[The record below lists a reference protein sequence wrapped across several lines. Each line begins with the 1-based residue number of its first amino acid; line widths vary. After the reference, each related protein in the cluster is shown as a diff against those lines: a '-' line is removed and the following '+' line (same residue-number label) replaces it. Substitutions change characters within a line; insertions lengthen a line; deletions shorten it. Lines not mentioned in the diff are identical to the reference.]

1 MWWAALLNIIA
12 GSLSSGVVP
21 AVGAFESI
29 QTITVGSGGA
39 ANIEFTSIPST
50 YTHLQIRLL
59 ARCTRTADGSASTY
73 MQFNSDTASN
83 YSRHTMYAYGSGSTI
98 YLDSAA
104 NSSYIWV
111 NFTGTDFLTSGIFSV
126 GVIDI
131 LEYKN
136 TNIYKTVRA
145 LGGDSTNS
153 SQDQIALHSGNW
165 RNTNAITSIKLYPN
179 VNNFAQYTQAAL
191 YGIKGA

>member
-1 MWWAALLNIIA
+1 MLNVIA
-12 GSLSSGVVP
+12 GTFSVGVPPIPPSSY
-21 AVGAFESI
+21 ESI
-29 QTITVGSGGA
+29 QTVTVAAGGTSYV
-39 ANIEFTSIPST
+39 EFTSIPST
-50 YTHLQIRLL
+50 FTHLQIRLL

-73 MQFNSDTASN
+73 MQFNSDTGSN
-83 YSRHTMYAYGSGSTI
+83 YSRHTIYAYGSGSTI
-98 YLDSAA
+98 YTDSAA
-104 NSSYIWV
+104 NSSYLWV

-136 TNIYKTVRA
+136 TNIYKTIKA

-153 SQDQIALHSGNW
+153 AQDQMAYHSGNW

-179 VNNFAQYTQAAL
+179 INNFAQYSQFAL
-191 YGIKGA
+191 YGIKGV